1 MTGLIAGGGTVLL
14 NRLSERI
21 DSVKKRWGIS
31 SLFSRGSIDESLWE
45 SLEEVLITG
54 DVGVDMTERIIGSLR
69 SRVSRGSSDRDIL
82 QMLSSVLCEMVLE
95 VEGTG
100 QPIRFSS
107 SPTVVLLVGV
117 NGSGKTTTAA
127 KLSWKIGQEGRK
139 AILAAADTF
148 RAGAVEQLRIWGD
161 RAGVRVVAHAPG
173 GDPGAVVFDA
183 IKAVEAGGYDCLIV
197 DTAGRL
203 HNRSNLMEEMSK
215 IDRIIEKNCEGWQRE
230 TLLVIDAVSGQNGLR
245 QVEAFGKAVPISGLI
260 VTKYDHTAKGGVILS
275 AGHQLGV
282 PVRYVGIG
290 EAMEDMVLFRPEE
303 FVGALLESSE
313 REV

>member
-1 MTGLIAGGGTVLL
+1 M

-82 QMLSSVLCEMVLE
+82 QMLSSILCEMVSE

-107 SPTVVLLVGV
+107 APTVVLLVGV

-148 RAGAVEQLRIWGD
+148 RAGAVE
-161 RAGVRVVAHAPG
+161 
-173 GDPGAVVFDA
+173 
-183 IKAVEAGGYDCLIV
+183 
-197 DTAGRL
+197 
-203 HNRSNLMEEMSK
+203 
-215 IDRIIEKNCEGWQRE
+215 
-230 TLLVIDAVSGQNGLR
+230 
-245 QVEAFGKAVPISGLI
+245 
-260 VTKYDHTAKGGVILS
+260 
-275 AGHQLGV
+275 
-282 PVRYVGIG
+282 
-290 EAMEDMVLFRPEE
+290 
-303 FVGALLESSE
+303 
-313 REV
+313 